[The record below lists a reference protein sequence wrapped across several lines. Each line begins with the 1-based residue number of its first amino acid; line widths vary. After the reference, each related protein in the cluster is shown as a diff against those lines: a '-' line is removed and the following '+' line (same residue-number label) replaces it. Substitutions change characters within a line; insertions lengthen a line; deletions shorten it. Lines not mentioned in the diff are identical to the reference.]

1 MLRYFFFFFKSETTN
16 SIPLL
21 WKEHTI
27 FFTPF
32 VKQKVLCFPHESLNK
47 KLLVQGNKTAAILEN
62 SFFLFLTTT
71 YQIVLFRKC
80 MIFGRFSVGIFNF
93 DIFVTFHIIKFPPDL
108 LGFFE
113 GKQNI
118 GQNLVGKMTISMEI
132 VKLFFYYRKTN
143 HENYV
148 YVRHTS
154 LLKKE
159 RECN

>member
-62 SFFLFLTTT
+62 SFFIPDNNIPDCF
-71 YQIVLFRKC
+71 VLK
-80 MIFGRFSVGIFNF
+80 MYDVSVGIFNF

-118 GQNLVGKMTISMEI
+118 GQYLVGKMTISMEI

-148 YVRHTS
+148 NVRHTS
-154 LLKKE
+154 LLKRE